1 MGAQGRRED
10 TSVSDRLLREPWR
23 FGFYQAT
30 RLLEWIALR
39 DRISADVRARGLS
52 PDASVGEDV
61 PSWHEAVRFRATPS
75 ARFPADEVLAIE
87 SGKELSSGR
96 RSLGGPSN
104 PLRHATARL
113 STLADDRTPYQM
125 TVGFFGLTG
134 PRGVLPPY
142 YHRLLRRRLRA
153 RDPVLRD
160 FLDIFNH
167 RALSLFYRAWLKYRF
182 PVAYERGHR
191 GLPGLI
197 RRTRR
202 RSRLISKRFGH
213 EMVAQFVERWRSKRF
228 RIGFTA
234 ARSWTREDAF
244 SSSLL
249 ALVGLGTAGQ
259 RGRYEHLEPAMLD
272 FAGLVAHLPR
282 TAIGLERIL
291 TEHFQLPVRV
301 LQFQGQWLGL
311 EPADRTYLGGAAQ
324 AGTANNRLGGSAVLG
339 EGVWDVQS
347 RFRVR
352 IGPLWNPAEFY
363 RFLPVAVGDDL
374 LVLRQLVR
382 VYAGPELEFDVQ
394 LVLPRTTW
402 LRVELGGDQEGC
414 ALLGWNIWLQTLQV
428 ELGGEAERRPLLGEN
443 VWVRSGPPDTENGD
457 VVFSD
462 QVIGGPL
469 Y

>member
-1 MGAQGRRED
+1 MGVQSRRED
-10 TSVSDRLLREPWR
+10 APVSHRLLQEPWR

-39 DRISADVRARGLS
+39 ERIAADARARTLS
-52 PDASVGEDV
+52 RDASVGEDI
-61 PSWHEAVRFRATPS
+61 PSWREAVRFRATPS

-87 SGKELSSGR
+87 SGKEPSRWR
-96 RSLGGPSN
+96 RFLDGPSSPPRRGASN
-104 PLRHATARL
+104 A
-113 STLADDRTPYQM
+113 STLADERTPYQM

-134 PRGVLPPY
+134 PKGVLPPY

-182 PVAYERGHR
+182 PIAYERGHR
-191 GLPGLI
+191 GLTGRI
-197 RRTRR
+197 RTARRTG
-202 RSRLISKRFGH
+202 RLISKRFRH
-213 EMVAQFVERWRSKRF
+213 QVVAEFVERWRSKRF
-228 RIGFTA
+228 RLGFAA
-234 ARSWTREDAF
+234 ARNRTREDAF
-244 SSSLL
+244 SSGLL

-259 RGRYEHLEPAMLD
+259 RGRYEHLESVMLD
-272 FAGLVAHLPR
+272 FAGLVSHLPR
-282 TAIGLERIL
+282 SAIGLQQIL
-291 TEHFQLPVRV
+291 TEHFRLPIQV
-301 LQFQGQWLGL
+301 LQFQGQWLNL
-311 EPADRTYLGGAAQ
+311 EPADRTRLGGAIQ
-324 AGTANNRLGGSAVLG
+324 AGAMNNRLGGTAVLG

-347 RFRVR
+347 RFRIR
-352 IGPLWNPAEFY
+352 IGPLRSPADFY

-374 LVLRQLVR
+374 RILRQLGR

-394 LVLPRTTW
+394 LVLPRASW
-402 LRVELGGDQEGC
+402 LPVELGGDQERC
-414 ALLGWNIWLQTLQV
+414 ALLGWNIWLRTLPV
-428 ELGGEAERRPLLGEN
+428 ELGGEQDHAPLLGRN
-443 VWVRSGPPDTENGD
+443 VWLRTESENGD